1 MALPS
6 LTHGPGDFSP
16 FVNIGAIAASDAQ
29 QRALAQQGIKS
40 RETPAV
46 MQIKQLFFLKKMA
59 TSLEN
64 IEDILGKGL
73 LLEQRNNSTRELTD
87 IEAEREAGDK
97 KGGGFVEK
105 IAGGVAK
112 LGLKALAGAFLFGV
126 FGGLLKW
133 GERLKPIFASILIG
147 LDWID
152 TKFKNLGIIVEELT
166 DSKRLGA
173 LVAMIPLV
181 VAALGTLA
189 AFRLPRMLMGAAI
202 KGGYKATKAVVKG
215 GYKVAKG
222 AVRMGTRP
230 RAVARLARMK
240 LGRAGR
246 VIGRGFGMAARA
258 GRGVAMALPKFG
270 AAAAGVAGVASKIF
284 PITMI
289 AGAIFGTIKGVIDGF
304 KQDGIMGAIKGGFKG
319 LIDWTVGGIIDLIA
333 DGLGWVMKKMGFE
346 EIGEKIQEFS
356 FSDMIIGLLDKGIEA
371 LKEAIWG
378 IIQKLP
384 DWAQKG
390 LPEGLKAAVK
400 PKSAKREEYAKS
412 DAAKADAVVFKA
424 DSERLKRLGEVSK
437 TRALT
442 PEEEAERKGATE
454 RINRAIARRTAA
466 GYDAPKVRAPKK
478 KAAPEE
484 SSSGWSL
491 PGAERRAANDAAHQ
505 QYAASVRA
513 GVPATVQSSGGNS
526 MQNAGASMQSA
537 AAGVTYGK
545 DSSQSDYGNVA
556 PAKPLSVSSKQGEDA
571 VRAAAAQEGI
581 TDPTELNALLAQ
593 VEHESGKY
601 KYTAELGSR
610 GYFDKY
616 EGRKD
621 LGNTQ
626 QGDGYRYRGRGF
638 IQLTGR
644 ANYTAFAR
652 DTGIDVVNNPDIL
665 TSNPLM
671 AAKVAIWYWKKR
683 VKPKVKDFNDIKRVT
698 KLVNGGYNGLND
710 RIAAFKR
717 LSGGEPIGSNGVSA
731 ASGGSIAAVASKP
744 TPVAPPSA
752 SSGPAIAAASAA
764 STPAAL
770 AATTSGGNTTNIN
783 APSTT
788 IASNGSDYKA
798 PSRDGAMNA
807 VTPPEFAPMVT

>member
-46 MQIKQLFFLKKMA
+46 MQIKQLFFLKKIS
-59 TSLEN
+59 TSLEK
-64 IEDILGKGL
+64 IEGILGKGL

-87 IEAEREAGDK
+87 IEARREAGNK
-97 KGGGFVEK
+97 KGGIAFEK

-112 LGLKALAGAFLFGV
+112 LGLKALAGAFLVGA

-133 GERLKPIFASILIG
+133 GERLKPILNSVLNG

-181 VAALGTLA
+181 VAALAPLA
-189 AFRLPRMLMGAAI
+189 ALKLPRMLMGAAI
-202 KGGYKATKAVVKG
+202 KGGYKATKAVAKG
-215 GYKVAKG
+215 GYKAAKG
-222 AVRMGTRP
+222 AARVGSRP
-230 RAVARLARMK
+230 RATARLARMK

-246 VIGRGFGMAARA
+246 VIGRG
-258 GRGVAMALPKFG
+258 VAMALPKLG
-270 AAAAGVAGVASKIF
+270 AAAAGVGGIASKIF

-384 DWAQKG
+384 EWAQKG
-390 LPEGLKAAVK
+390 LPEGLKAAIK
-400 PKSAKREEYAKS
+400 PKSVQIKEDQRTLLDIGLKESLGEKLSDDDLKRK
-412 DAAKADAVVFKA
+412 AAAQA
-424 DSERLKRLGEVSK
+424 RLKRNAPPAK
-437 TRALT
+437 
-442 PEEEAERKGATE
+442 K
-454 RINRAIARRTAA
+454 
-466 GYDAPKVRAPKK
+466 DAP
-478 KAAPEE
+478 AA
-484 SSSGWSL
+484 SSSGRSL
-491 PGAERRAANDAAHQ
+491 PGAERRAANNAALQ
-505 QYAASVRA
+505 QRVAARNA
-513 GVPATVQSSGGNS
+513 GVPATVQSSGGS
-526 MQNAGASMQSA
+526 SIQNAGASMQSA
-537 AAGVTYGK
+537 AAGVTYGT
-545 DSSQSDYGNVA
+545 DVAGGSPGTAALASGPPVGNIDTNALWSKVA
-556 PAKPLSVSSKQGEDA
+556 PLIAKGESNIGGGKSPYDVQNGVPGSYTPGLSNMTIGEVIA
-571 VRAAAAQEGI
+571 QSREVGARTKAGTGAA
-581 TDPTELNALLAQ
+581 
-593 VEHESGKY
+593 GKY
-601 KYTAELGSR
+601 QFIPSTLAETYKKAGLSLSDKFSPANQEKLARARFDWRVKLGAKGGLNGILDQLAMEWASLPSPSK
-610 GYFDKY
+610 G
-616 EGRKD
+616 
-621 LGNTQ
+621 
-626 QGDGYRYRGRGF
+626 GRG
-638 IQLTGR
+638 
-644 ANYTAFAR
+644 
-652 DTGIDVVNNPDIL
+652 
-665 TSNPLM
+665 
-671 AAKVAIWYWKKR
+671 WY
-683 VKPKVKDFNDIKRVT
+683 DGD
-698 KLVNGGYNGLND
+698 
-710 RIAAFKR
+710 
-717 LSGGEPIGSNGVSA
+717 SNGNRAHIKLQDMVAA
-731 ASGGSIAAVASKP
+731 ASGNGSGSVAPSSPSSGGSVSAVASKP
-744 TPVAPPSA
+744 TAVAPPSA

-788 IASNGSDYKA
+788 IASNGPDKA
-798 PSRDGAMNA
+798 PSSNGAMNA
-807 VTPPEFAPMVT
+807 VTPPEFAPMVV

>member
-29 QRALAQQGIKS
+29 QRSLAQQGIKS

-46 MQIKQLFFLKKMA
+46 MQIKQLFFLKKIS

-64 IEDILGKGL
+64 IEGILGKGL
-73 LLEQRNNSTRELTD
+73 LLEQRNNSTQELTD
-87 IEAEREAGDK
+87 IEARREAGDK
-97 KGGGFVEK
+97 KGGIAFEK

-112 LGLKALAGAFLFGV
+112 LGLKALAGSFLLGV
-126 FGGLLKW
+126 FGGLMKW
-133 GERLKPIFASILIG
+133 GERLKPILNSVLNG

-181 VAALGTLA
+181 VAALAPLA
-189 AFRLPRMLMGAAI
+189 MFKLPRMLMGAAI
-202 KGGYKATKAVVKG
+202 KGGYKATKAVAKG
-215 GYKVAKG
+215 GYKAAKG
-222 AVRMGTRP
+222 AARMGARP
-230 RAVARLARMK
+230 RATARLARMK
-240 LGRAGR
+240 VGRAGR

-258 GRGVAMALPKFG
+258 GGAVATALPKLG
-270 AAAAGVAGVASKIF
+270 AAAAGVGGIASKIF

-289 AGAIFGTIKGVIDGF
+289 AGAIFGTIKGVVDGF

-346 EIGEKIQEFS
+346 ELGEKIQEFS

-412 DAAKADAVVFKA
+412 DDAKADEVIFAK
-424 DSERLKRLGEVSK
+424 DTERLKRIAAVAK

-442 PEEEAERKGATE
+442 PEEEAERKGATA

-466 GYDAPKVRAPKK
+466 GYDAPKVRAPTK
-478 KAAPEE
+478 KAAPEK

-491 PGAERRAANDAAHQ
+491 PGAERRAANDAALQ
-505 QYAASVRA
+505 QRVAARNA

-537 AAGVTYGK
+537 AAGVTYGTE
-545 DSSQSDYGNVA
+545 SSGDQPSPPGPNAVSSFDQVIGRVLKHEGGYVNDPQDPGGETKFGISKRAYPNVDIKGLTIDAAKAIYRRDYWDAVGADNLPPAIRYMAFDTAVNMGVGAAKKMIAQAGGDLAKFTQLRRDRYAAIIRKRPSSAKYAKGWERRLQEVA
-556 PAKPLSVSSKQGEDA
+556 SASTGGGGVGGAPSKGSTGSVS
-571 VRAAAAQEGI
+571 
-581 TDPTELNALLAQ
+581 
-593 VEHESGKY
+593 
-601 KYTAELGSR
+601 
-610 GYFDKY
+610 
-616 EGRKD
+616 
-621 LGNTQ
+621 
-626 QGDGYRYRGRGF
+626 
-638 IQLTGR
+638 
-644 ANYTAFAR
+644 
-652 DTGIDVVNNPDIL
+652 
-665 TSNPLM
+665 
-671 AAKVAIWYWKKR
+671 
-683 VKPKVKDFNDIKRVT
+683 
-698 KLVNGGYNGLND
+698 
-710 RIAAFKR
+710 
-717 LSGGEPIGSNGVSA
+717 
-731 ASGGSIAAVASKP
+731 AVASKP

-788 IASNGSDYKA
+788 IASNGPDKA
-798 PSRDGAMNA
+798 PSSNGAMNA
-807 VTPPEFAPMVT
+807 VTPPEFAPMVS

>member
-46 MQIKQLFFLKKMA
+46 MQIKQLFFLKKIS
-59 TSLEN
+59 TSLEK
-64 IEDILGKGL
+64 IEGILGKGL
-73 LLEQRNNSTRELTD
+73 LLEQRNNSTQELTD
-87 IEAEREAGDK
+87 IEARREAGDK
-97 KGGGFVEK
+97 KGGIAFEK

-112 LGLKALAGAFLFGV
+112 LGLKALAGSFLLGV
-126 FGGLLKW
+126 FGGLMKW
-133 GERLKPIFASILIG
+133 GERLKPILNSVLNG

-166 DSKRLGA
+166 GSKRLGA

-181 VAALGTLA
+181 VAALAPLA
-189 AFRLPRMLMGAAI
+189 AFKLPRMLMGAAI
-202 KGGYKATKAVVKG
+202 KGGYKATKAVAKG
-215 GYKVAKG
+215 GYNLAKG
-222 AVRMGTRP
+222 AARMGSRP
-230 RAVARLARMK
+230 RATARLARMK

-246 VIGRGFGMAARA
+246 VIGRGLGVAARA
-258 GRGVAMALPKFG
+258 GRGVASVLPKFG
-270 AAAAGVAGVASKIF
+270 AAAAGVGGIASKIF

-289 AGAIFGTIKGVIDGF
+289 AGAIFGTIKGIVDGF
-304 KQDGIMGAIKGGFKG
+304 KQDGIIGAIKGGFKG

-384 DWAQKG
+384 EWAQKG

-400 PKSAKREEYAKS
+400 PKSVQTREDQRTLVDIGLKESLGEKLSDDDLKRK
-412 DAAKADAVVFKA
+412 AAAQA
-424 DSERLKRLGEVSK
+424 RLKR
-437 TRALT
+437 
-442 PEEEAERKGATE
+442 
-454 RINRAIARRTAA
+454 N
-466 GYDAPKVRAPKK
+466 APPPPPAK
-478 KAAPEE
+478 KAAPEG

-491 PGAERRAANDAAHQ
+491 PGAERRAANNAALQ
-505 QYAASVRA
+505 QRVAARNA

-526 MQNAGASMQSA
+526 IQNAGASMQSA
-537 AAGVTYGK
+537 ATGVTYGK
-545 DSSQSDYGNVA
+545 ESSYSDYGNVA

-581 TDPTELNALLAQ
+581 TDPTEVNALLAQ

-610 GYFDKY
+610 SYFDKY

-683 VKPKVKDFNDIKRVT
+683 VKPKVTDFNDIKRVT

-717 LSGGEPIGSNGVSA
+717 LSGGQPIGSNGVSGG
-731 ASGGSIAAVASKP
+731 SGGSIAAVASKP

-788 IASNGSDYKA
+788 IASNGPDKA
-798 PSRDGAMNA
+798 PSSNGAMNA
-807 VTPPEFAPMVT
+807 VTPPEFAPMVV